1 MNWTYVTPVLAGGLL
16 AGKTGMIVAMFLTS
30 ILVLGFG
37 FMALRLRSAILNTMG
52 ELSSKMVSKFVI
64 PEGGGSGSMSA
75 SLSATGNG
83 GSGGGGSGGAGSAVS
98 TAVNSAA
105 AGAGSNVGKALV
117 AGSLGMGAVGIA
129 GKVAGSKD
137 SEEHA
142 SVATGAADEGN
153 MNSTTSMSDGDM
165 SVANAQAGD
174 VSAESASNSVN
185 QAQADAAQLTQG
197 VATGGEF
204 SSGTMNSE
212 TRSEK
217 SEKEMGM
224 ALMNAGSL
232 AGATHGVNGQ
242 DGRNGSGKDGVG
254 LHTSSSANVS
264 SDRREAVAGE
274 AGPQSGNAYSD
285 AHVDGRGENVS
296 SAESSSF
303 NQGMRN
309 VNVGAAND
317 SQMTGNSQTQ
327 LAGSQSFANAN
338 GSEANIHGVSSGA
351 ANDKVVQAG
360 FHNMG
365 SGSMVET
372 RNVQANALG
381 GNASDG
387 KAGYGEA
394 GKAGVSS
401 SANGVAANIRSVS
414 AGAMSDKK
422 EQPNAQ
428 SQMQSYA
435 DLQSESQ
442 NANVNV
448 PVRGVSANAMAGAVG
463 EAGKSGSGY
472 GMNGV
477 NGVSERTAMAGQ
489 EHTSGS
495 YRQSSQTQN
504 GSLDSQMRSV
514 HAAENAHGQHPAS
527 GMNSDVRNV
536 QTGQNGMRGMHMTSE
551 QNGNY
556 RQSSVSDRSAN
567 IRGVGSN
574 VSGMNGVN
582 GQTAQSQMQSY
593 ADLRSETQN
602 ANVPVHGVRANAM
615 VGATGEAG
623 KSGSGYGMNGSN
635 GVSGMAA
642 TGQEHSSGSYRQSS
656 QMSNGSFNNQMR
668 AVRTAENGALSGNQN
683 GQVGMGTEHG
693 RAVSDGAAN
702 IHGVGSGVSGKNGQS
717 GTVGVDGRGVNG
729 RMEMQQRMTG
739 MSSGMDVGHYRNHV
753 DSSGSDMH
761 TSQNV
766 PVAGRAAMAS
776 TNGSGMNLQQ
786 TRNTQHQ
793 SDGRSQN
800 GLSGVSGSERMVAA
814 NIGAS
819 VRAANAVEQKPS
831 GSGSSGR
838 MTMGRGGV
846 TPRPD
851 VSSGSYRETSGMQS
865 CSSDSRFAMPVA
877 GAGGNT
883 YHTTV
888 QSGGSSVVNASMRG
902 ANGSTVVH
910 AAGHDNYGRPMREK
924 EQNDK
929 NRSPQD
935 MQSPVFGTEP
945 QEHGAKGVTSV
956 NGLRGSNG
964 RGSSAAPGQMIR
976 KNEKQHGS
984 YKNTAGSD
992 DFI

>member
-83 GSGGGGSGGAGSAVS
+83 GSGGGSGGAGSAVS

-185 QAQADAAQLTQG
+185 QAQADAEQLTQS

-212 TRSEK
+212 IRSEK

-224 ALMNAGSL
+224 TLMNADSL
-232 AGATHGVNGQ
+232 AGATHGVTGQ
-242 DGRNGSGKDGVG
+242 NGRNGSGKDGVG

-360 FHNMG
+360 FHTMG

-414 AGAMSDKK
+414 AGAMSDKQ
-422 EQPNAQ
+422 EQSHTQ

-448 PVRGVSANAMAGAVG
+448 PVRGVSANVMAGAAG

-472 GMNGV
+472 GVNGSS
-477 NGVSERTAMAGQ
+477 GVSERTAMVGQ
-489 EHTSGS
+489 GHTSGS
-495 YRQSSQTQN
+495 YRQSSQMSS
-504 GSLDSQMRSV
+504 GSFNNQMRSV
-514 HAAENAHGQHPAS
+514 QVAENAHGQHLAS
-527 GMNSDVRNV
+527 GMNSDVRNI
-536 QTGQNGMRGMHMTSE
+536 QTGQTGQIGMRDTYMASE

-556 RQSSVSDRSAN
+556 RQSSASGTNSAN

-574 VSGMNGVN
+574 VSGTNGMNGQN
-582 GQTAQSQMQSY
+582 AQSQMQSY

-602 ANVPVHGVRANAM
+602 NVPVHGVSANAM
-615 VGATGEAG
+615 AGVAGEAG
-623 KSGSGYGMNGSN
+623 KAGSGYGVNGAN
-635 GVSGMAA
+635 GVSERTAMA
-642 TGQEHSSGSYRQSS
+642 GQEHSSGSYRQSS

-693 RAVSDGAAN
+693 RVVSDGAAN

-729 RMEMQQRMTG
+729 RMAG
-739 MSSGMDVGHYRNHV
+739 MSSGMDVGHYRNHA
-753 DSSGSDMH
+753 DSSGSNMH

-766 PVAGRAAMAS
+766 PIAGRAAMAS
-776 TNGSGMNLQQ
+776 MNGSGMNLQQ
-786 TRNTQHQ
+786 TRDTQRQ
-793 SDGRSQN
+793 SDSRSQN
-800 GLSGVSGSERMVAA
+800 GLQGSSGSERMVAA

-865 CSSDSRFAMPVA
+865 RSSDSRFAMPVA

-945 QEHGAKGVTSV
+945 QGNGEKGVTSV

-964 RGSSAAPGQMIR
+964 RSGSAAPGQMIR